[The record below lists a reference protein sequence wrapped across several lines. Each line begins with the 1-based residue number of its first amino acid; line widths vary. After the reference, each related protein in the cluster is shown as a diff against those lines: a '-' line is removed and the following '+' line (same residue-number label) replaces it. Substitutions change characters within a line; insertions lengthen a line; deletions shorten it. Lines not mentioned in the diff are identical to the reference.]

1 MIGTITGLAVDES
14 MHVITSEG
22 KVIENLFAAGELI
35 YGNWFEGGY
44 PMSGTG
50 LGGCVSSG
58 RIAAQTAIT
67 EVN

>member
-1 MIGTITGLAVDES
+1 MIGTSTGLAVDEK
-14 MHVITSEG
+14 MHVITEDG
-22 KVIENLFAAGELI
+22 QAIENLYATGELI

-58 RIAAQTAIT
+58 RIAAADAVESIK
-67 EVN
+67 